1 MQSRGRLSLGRVLG
15 AELPADAVPC
25 AVQLPG
31 VEKRRP
37 VHALDKLLN
46 SYVITRIVTAAA
58 ATFSNRVTY
67 GALTAAAA
75 PAMKL
80 MTGKTNQLDRGSTWI
95 PVLNGWLASRNL
107 DTMSSKKF
115 RSWFAEH
122 KKQEEEQKRAETA
135 QALTDAC
142 RNNANRE
149 EN

>member
-58 ATFSNRVTY
+58 ATYRAVQAADGNRAQT
-67 GALTAAAA
+67 GGNGREIAA
-75 PAMKL
+75 
-80 MTGKTNQLDRGSTWI
+80 LDRKS
-95 PVLNGWLASRNL
+95 VV
-107 DTMSSKKF
+107 
-115 RSWFAEH
+115 
-122 KKQEEEQKRAETA
+122 
-135 QALTDAC
+135 
-142 RNNANRE
+142 
-149 EN
+149 

>member
-1 MQSRGRLSLGRVLG
+1 MLEDKWIHEFSKLGMGL
-15 AELPADAVPC
+15 LYF
-25 AVQLPG
+25 
-31 VEKRRP
+31 
-37 VHALDKLLN
+37 ALHKN
-46 SYVITRIVTAAA
+46 
-58 ATFSNRVTY
+58 
-67 GALTAAAA
+67 ALTAAAA
-75 PAMKL
+75 PAMKI

-122 KKQEEEQKRAETA
+122 KKQVEEQKRVETA